1 MRTACRKR
9 CHGTHSVYDRYT
21 YYNRVEINRLLP
33 IGQGMLY
40 RKDGKLRAKFAEASI
55 GSKAFEV
62 DVETADI
69 FVSAPHSFCRAVL
82 HACLV

>member
-1 MRTACRKR
+1 MVLTLIC
-9 CHGTHSVYDRYT
+9 DRYT

-33 IGQGMLY
+33 IGQDMLH
-40 RKDGKLRAKFAEASI
+40 RKDGRLWAKFAEASI

-62 DVETADI
+62 DVETAEL
-69 FVSAPHSFCRAVL
+69 FVSAPPSLCNCCRAVL